1 MYLSMITSFFL
12 LTHATAL
19 RPGKISGIPLHKSV
33 KTPMAKTRFTTTT
46 HTSFVSPAIPTTKS
60 RSCTCFSEAIEH
72 SYSTP
77 DRGMFMNSF
86 DIHKYQRIDSPNS
99 KGHPAPI
106 IESIITEYMPNISS
120 RLQLIV
126 GHSHSH
132 KDHIAGDDE
141 MRNFSM
147 PMVTTHVIPP
157 CLDSVKSYYKI
168 QSWPNTPAVLDL
180 GGSRLLDIVLLPGHK
195 GDSMSIYDRQTGLL
209 LTGDSVYPGRIYIP
223 RSLFRTFKKS
233 HSRLR
238 RLIKRITGRSVGC

>member
-1 MYLSMITSFFL
+1 
-12 LTHATAL
+12 
-19 RPGKISGIPLHKSV
+19 
-33 KTPMAKTRFTTTT
+33 
-46 HTSFVSPAIPTTKS
+46 
-60 RSCTCFSEAIEH
+60 
-72 SYSTP
+72 
-77 DRGMFMNSF
+77 MFMNSF
-86 DIHKYQRIDSPNS
+86 DINKYQRIDSPNS
-99 KGHPAPI
+99 KGHPVPI

-180 GGSRLLDIVLLPGHK
+180 GGSRVLDIIPLPGHK
-195 GDSMSIYDRQTGLL
+195 DDSIAIYDRQTGLL

-238 RLIKRITGRSVGC
+238 RLIKKNHWEVSWVLGGHIEQKQTARQEYPMRTKYQPEEHVLQLDVSILEKVAHGLKKIDDEEIDDEEESVQHMFDEFSLVIE